1 MADEPRRSGRAT
13 KGQHKSLDIEPPQSK
28 RKGKGQGKG
37 QKQSSNEPTPPAS
50 NEEDEI
56 IRCICGEYEEE
67 EDVERDMICCDKCA
81 AWQHNDCMGLAFPKG
96 EEPAEYFCEKCK
108 PENHKELLAKINR
121 GEKPWEEAATKRA
134 QEAEERKARKKK
146 GGKRGKK
153 ARQSDVKSE
162 QGDAATTGKEDK
174 RHQPMQQNIAVE
186 VPPHHEH
193 GITQK
198 RKHEGHGDAVSQEPV
213 SLSIPTSV
221 TNNLPSATPP
231 QGPKQKL
238 QRLSTSFP
246 ASPQDLRNSPVRSRK
261 TSATS
266 PMTPSQDSK
275 SKSRSGSTA
284 GIEHLIVAR
293 RSAATALAKLV
304 TDMAATS
311 LSQGKYAIPSGKTK
325 EDVGERLGTEIEEC
339 LYKNLC
345 GSSGEP
351 NDAYKN
357 QLRTILFNVRKNPS
371 LRDSLLV
378 GRTTPDS
385 ISTMSTQNMASQE
398 LREKDE
404 EIKREAER
412 QHTIIQEQ
420 GPRIRRTHKGEEL
433 VESDPQTLG
442 TESVFSTAPARR
454 DTATESELPSAM
466 SPRHA
471 SPTSPHRQS
480 YSDGTSRE
488 AIDTS
493 GGDPNRRTSSNFNI
507 ENVWSSV
514 HSPGASHPEQQFG
527 PASSFNE
534 PPPMV
539 NRVQD
544 DAEIDNLLKDEA
556 DSPPYSPKDFHGDGD
571 IWHGSVSMSSVAD
584 FYTAGKHVGG
594 ADLSARI
601 PWSQLV
607 PPTITVDGRID
618 IQLASNYLCGLRYS
632 HTTDIAVIALA
643 QPHAANDAAQFNK
656 LFDYFVD
663 RKRYG
668 VIGKHPLSLVKDA
681 YLAPVEAGHSK
692 KPDFIELLENNQV
705 ADPTPTRLLLFV
717 LVVKTNNNHSTP
729 SHTTPQAPSRSAAS
743 PVQAENEY
751 NPVDPGGFGLAQGNI
766 QGINTQPAHFNNGP
780 APTQPPSQ
788 VITGQQ
794 AAIQVL
800 GPLASST
807 AVQQLLQRAP
817 NASIEQLNVIAGIL
831 TQNPPAAND
840 YQLLMGA
847 LLQATN
853 GSPPV

>member
-13 KGQHKSLDIEPPQSK
+13 KGQHKNLDIDPPQNK
-28 RKGKGQGKG
+28 RKSKGQGKG
-37 QKQSSNEPTPPAS
+37 QKQSSNEPTPPVL

-81 AWQHNDCMGLAFPKG
+81 AWQHNDCMGLVFPKG
-96 EEPAEYFCEKCK
+96 EEPAEYFCERCK
-108 PENHKELLAKINR
+108 PENHQELLDKISR
-121 GEKPWEEAATKRA
+121 GEKPWEEAAVKRA
-134 QEAEERKARKKK
+134 REAEERKTRKKK

-162 QGDAATTGKEDK
+162 HGDAPAAPKGDK
-174 RHQPMQQNIAVE
+174 RSPPMQHNIAVA
-186 VPPHHEH
+186 VSPHYEDSNA
-193 GITQK
+193 QK
-198 RKHEGHGDAVSQEPV
+198 RKHEEHGDGVSREP
-213 SLSIPTSV
+213 
-221 TNNLPSATPP
+221 A
-231 QGPKQKL
+231 PKQKL
-238 QRLSTSFP
+238 QKLSTSLP
-246 ASPQDLRNSPVRSRK
+246 ASPQDARNSPVQGRK
-261 TSATS
+261 QSAAS
-266 PMTPSQDSK
+266 PMTPSQDIK
-275 SKSRSGSTA
+275 LKSRSGSTA
-284 GIEHLIVAR
+284 GVDHLIVAR

-304 TDMAATS
+304 TEIAASAVAEGTFT
-311 LSQGKYAIPSGKTK
+311 IPPGKTK
-325 EDVGERLGTEIEEC
+325 EGVGESLGEDIENC
-339 LYKNLC
+339 MYKNLC

-351 NDAYKN
+351 NDAYKT

-433 VESDPQTLG
+433 VEADPQTVG

-454 DTATESELPSAM
+454 DTGTESEVQPTM
-466 SPRHA
+466 SPRHV
-471 SPTSPHRQS
+471 SPTSPHGQR

-488 AIDTS
+488 TIGSS
-493 GGDPNRRTSSNFNI
+493 GADPNRRTSSNFNI

-527 PASSFNE
+527 SASSFNE
-534 PPPMV
+534 PPPII
-539 NRVQD
+539 NKVQE
-544 DAEIDNLLKDEA
+544 DADIDNLLKDEV
-556 DSPPYSPKDFHGDGD
+556 DSPPYSPKDVQGDGD
-571 IWHGSVSMSSVAD
+571 IWHGAVSMSSVAD

-594 ADLSARI
+594 ADLSSRI

-632 HTTDIAVIALA
+632 HTTDISVVALG
-643 QPHAANDAAQFNK
+643 QPHAANDVAQFNR
-656 LFDYFVD
+656 LFDYFMD

-668 VIGKHPLSLVKDA
+668 VIGKHPLSAVKDA
-681 YLAPVEAGHSK
+681 YLVPVEAGHSK

-705 ADPTPTRLLLFV
+705 EDPTPTRLLLFV
-717 LVVKTNNNHSTP
+717 LVVKTNNSHSTP
-729 SHTTPQAPSRSAAS
+729 SLTTPQAPSRNAAS
-743 PVQAENEY
+743 PLPTENEY
-751 NPVDPGGFGLAQGNI
+751 NPIDPAGLGLAQGKVSIPETNA
-766 QGINTQPAHFNNGP
+766 QQAQFNNGQ
-780 APTQPPSQ
+780 TYIYPPLQ
-788 VITGQQ
+788 DITGQQ

-800 GPLASST
+800 GPLAS
-807 AVQQLLQRAP
+807 APAIQELLRNIPHAT
-817 NASIEQLNVIAGIL
+817 IEQLNVIADIL
-831 TQNPPAAND
+831 RKNPPAANS

-847 LLQATN
+847 VMQKN
-853 GSPPV
+853 GAQPA

>member
-1 MADEPRRSGRAT
+1 MMADEPRRSGRAT

-37 QKQSSNEPTPPAS
+37 QKQSSHEPTPPAS
-50 NEEDEI
+50 NEEEEI

-81 AWQHNDCMGLAFPKG
+81 AWQHNDCMGLVFPKG

-108 PENHKELLAKINR
+108 PENHRELLDKINR

-162 QGDAATTGKEDK
+162 HSDAPTAAKEDK
-174 RHQPMQQNIAVE
+174 RSPPMQQNIMVA
-186 VPPHHEH
+186 VPPHPDHS
-193 GITQK
+193 ITQK
-198 RKHEGHGDAVSQEPV
+198 RKHEEQED
-213 SLSIPTSV
+213 SISHEP
-221 TNNLPSATPP
+221 
-231 QGPKQKL
+231 GPKQKL

-246 ASPQDLRNSPVRSRK
+246 ASPQEARNSPVQNRK
-261 TSATS
+261 PSATS
-266 PMTPSQDSK
+266 PMTPGQDAK

-284 GIEHLIVAR
+284 GIDHLIVAR
-293 RSAATALAKLV
+293 RSAATALAKLI
-304 TDMAATS
+304 TDMAATAAS
-311 LSQGKYAIPSGKTK
+311 NGTFAIPSGKTK
-325 EDVGERLGTEIEEC
+325 EDVGENLGTEIEEC

-345 GSSGEP
+345 GSAGEP

-357 QLRTILFNVRKNPS
+357 QLRTILFN
-371 LRDSLLV
+371 
-378 GRTTPDS
+378 
-385 ISTMSTQNMASQE
+385 NMASQE

-433 VESDPQTLG
+433 VESDPQTVG

-454 DTATESELPSAM
+454 DTGTESEFQPAM
-466 SPRHA
+466 SPRHT
-471 SPTSPHRQS
+471 SPTSPQRQS

-493 GGDPNRRTSSNFNI
+493 GVDPNRRTSSNFNI

-534 PPPMV
+534 PPSMV

-571 IWHGSVSMSSVAD
+571 IWHGTVAMSSVAD

-618 IQLASNYLCGLRYS
+618 VQLASNYLCGLRYS
-632 HTTDIAVIALA
+632 HTTDISVLALT
-643 QPHAANDAAQFNK
+643 QPHVANDAVQFNK

-668 VIGKHPLSLVKDA
+668 VIGKHPLSVVKDA
-681 YLAPVEAGHSK
+681 YLVPVEAGHSK

-705 ADPTPTRLLLFV
+705 EDPTPTRLLLFV
-717 LVVKTNNNHSTP
+717 LVVKTNNSHSTP

-751 NPVDPGGFGLAQGNI
+751 NPVDPGGLGLMQGNI
-766 QGINTQPAHFNNGP
+766 STSGNNGQQVQFNNGLPP
-780 APTQPPSQ
+780 AQPPTQGM
-788 VITGQQ
+788 TGQQ
-794 AAIQVL
+794 AANQVL
-800 GPLASST
+800 GPLASSP
-807 AVQQLLQRAP
+807 AIQELLQRAP
-817 NASIEQLNVIAGIL
+817 LASIEQLNVIAGIL
-831 TQNPPAAND
+831 AQNPLAAND

-847 LLQATN
+847 LFQATN
-853 GSPPV
+853 GVSPA